1 MNTSYFAMSTLRE
14 AKRMAALQQSY
25 EKQLE
30 SLPKGTI
37 REKERNGRKYFYL
50 AYRVGDKV
58 MSKYIGNDESA
69 LDGIREQLERR
80 KNIEALLKSIKNELR
95 LMNRALEAAR

>member
-1 MNTSYFAMSTLRE
+1 MSFFSLMTKRE
-14 AKRMAALQQSY
+14 VTRMTALKQNY
-25 EKQLE
+25 EEQLA

-37 REKERNGRKYFYL
+37 RKKERNGRNYFYL
-50 AYRVGDKV
+50 AYRAEGKV
-58 MSKYIGNDESA
+58 VSEYIGNDESA
-69 LDGIREQLERR
+69 LDVLRERLERR